1 MADQF
6 QSIFNE
12 NFVRTPDGRYFLPF
26 SKTHL
31 GQQQMQQDVDE
42 SGTPFGEKYYRS
54 GYDPESGFQRYSSLE
69 DYFNATDPG
78 SAGVLGPGAQNGL
91 GINTRG
97 MSAEQIAGL
106 RGKYNGELGYYVD
119 PKTIVGT
126 HPATTAGMKP
136 NEGGLWQML
145 SLLLPAAVG
154 ELTGVAATAGEGASA
169 ASSSDAA
176 AGTGAFGGSVPVAA
190 GESGAGVGAAGS
202 TVSDRKHGSTA
213 TGSAGN
219 DTYGTGVD
227 VRESDRAVC

>member
-78 SAGVLGPGAQNGL
+78 ECW
-91 GINTRG
+91 R
-97 MSAEQIAGL
+97 
-106 RGKYNGELGYYVD
+106 
-119 PKTIVGT
+119 
-126 HPATTAGMKP
+126 
-136 NEGGLWQML
+136 
-145 SLLLPAAVG
+145 
-154 ELTGVAATAGEGASA
+154 TGVRALRTASA
-169 ASSSDAA
+169 S
-176 AGTGAFGGSVPVAA
+176 TRVA
-190 GESGAGVGAAGS
+190 
-202 TVSDRKHGSTA
+202 
-213 TGSAGN
+213 
-219 DTYGTGVD
+219 
-227 VRESDRAVC
+227 